1 MQEPDTGQETGA
13 SAAASGN
20 GRGAVPLQ
28 LVDRSH
34 LLRRSTDYPFPMPHR
49 NGLVRIRRER
59 RVFESFSKIRGLARS
74 KKA

>member
-1 MQEPDTGQETGA
+1 MQEPDTGPRAGA

-20 GRGAVPLQ
+20 GRGEMPLQ

-34 LLRRSTDYPFPMPHR
+34 LLRRSADYPFPIPRR

-59 RVFESFSKIRGLARS
+59 RVFESFSKIKGLARS
-74 KKA
+74 TKT